1 MLNNKNRQKFIG
13 FLLIYLILF
22 LCWAVF
28 SYVFTDPNLTLINQP
43 MIINWQNFL
52 WQKIL
57 PNHLL
62 RIIIYLILTTALIIN
77 YFYLIKFWPK
87 KTIFSNK
94 KIVLL
99 LILIVLLLL
108 LSYNA
113 LSHDVFNYMFNAR
126 MLVKYS
132 VNPHRVVALTFAND
146 PWIRFMNNTHTAAPY
161 GEVWSGISTIPYFF
175 GFGKFIFTW
184 LNFKIFAFLGLLIS
198 AFILNKLLIKDSQKN
213 YRLAI
218 LLLNPLILIETLSSA
233 HNDWWMMWPI
243 LLGFLLTKKFIKEG
257 KKNFLLLCLIIVLIL
272 FSIFIKY
279 TSLLIIPFFL
289 YLFLENKIKNLSMA
303 KNAWFVKARNFIN
316 YYFWDLMSIAFFVP
330 LITARSQRFLTWY
343 LIWPMAFLPLL
354 KSKWWRNCL
363 VIFSYSA
370 LFSYLPDIIYV
381 TWLFFDRDL
390 PNLLLYKQIILWL
403 PAVTYSLYFLYNV
416 IRKNVKTKR

>member
-1 MLNNKNRQKFIG
+1 
-13 FLLIYLILF
+13 
-22 LCWAVF
+22 
-28 SYVFTDPNLTLINQP
+28 